1 MPRQVAFIVNRQAGG
16 GAHRAWIDSNRDA
29 IERVAAGGAVSMVEN
44 GAQIGSAVASALASG
59 CNAVVAAGGDGTLN
73 AVASQLVGH
82 AVDFGV
88 LPFGTL
94 NHFAKDVGVALD
106 PAEALQSIADGHT
119 TRVDI
124 GEVNG
129 QYFLNNS
136 SIGLYVDL
144 VRDRDRQQMRLGR
157 GKWPAFAWAFVGSLR
172 RYPFT
177 TVKLTLNGQARVH
190 RTPFVFV
197 GNNAYLTEGL
207 QIGQRAGLTD
217 GALSVYVAER
227 AGRWRL
233 FCLGLR
239 ALSGRLRQAEDFRVF
254 AAPEVRI
261 DSRHRQLRVAVD
273 GELRRIE
280 TPLVYRTHPG
290 ALRVIVPARVATQ
303 RP

>member
-1 MPRQVAFIVNRQAGG
+1 MSRQAAFIFNGQASG
-16 GAHRAWIDSNRDA
+16 GAHRQWVDDHRQA
-29 IERVAAGGAVSMVEN
+29 IERVAAGGPIAVVED
-44 GAQIGSAVASALASG
+44 GAQIKAAVASALASG
-59 CNAVVAAGGDGTLN
+59 CETVVAGGGDGTLN
-73 AVASQLVGH
+73 AVASQLVGRE
-82 AVDFGV
+82 VDFGV
-88 LPFGTL
+88 LPLGTL
-94 NHFAKDVGVALD
+94 NHFAKDVGVALE
-106 PAEALQSIADGHT
+106 PLEALQAIAEGHT
-119 TRVDI
+119 MRVDI

-129 QYFLNNS
+129 KYFLNNS

-144 VRDRDRQQMRLGR
+144 VRDRERQQMRLGR
-157 GKWPAFAWAFVGSLR
+157 GKWPAFAWAFMGSLR

-217 GALSVYVAER
+217 GELSVYVAER

-239 ALSGRLRQAEDFRVF
+239 AVTGRLRQAEDFRVF
-254 AAPEVRI
+254 TAPEVRI
-261 DSRHRQLRVAVD
+261 DSQHRQLRVAVD

-280 TPLVYRTHPG
+280 SPLIYRTHPG
-290 ALRVIVPARVATQ
+290 ALRVIVPASVAA
-303 RP
+303 RRR